1 MHGDIT
7 YLAKVKEAI
16 AYYGGEASLN
26 DIYTYIKEHFGYR
39 LPTSAE
45 QASIRKAIYFH
56 SSDADL
62 FKGENNL
69 FYAVE
74 VKGKGL
80 WGLRNLMP
88 DKTLK

>member
-1 MHGDIT
+1 MT
-7 YLAKVKEAI
+7 YLDKVKEAI
-16 AYYGGEASLN
+16 AHHGGEASLN
-26 DIYTYIKEHFGYR
+26 DIYTYIKGHFGYR

-62 FKGENNL
+62 FKNEKDL

-74 VKGKGL
+74 GKGKGL
-80 WGLRNLMP
+80 WGLRHLMS
-88 DKTLK
+88 DKIVK